1 MLNFYESLNKK
12 INDLMKEGENLH
24 AKVVA
29 LHHVIVASWP
39 IGSEYATIKISK
51 SKSFYGTRMLRN

>member
-1 MLNFYESLNKK
+1 
-12 INDLMKEGENLH
+12 MKEDENLQ

-39 IGSEYATIKISK
+39 IGSEYSTIKLSK
-51 SKSFYGTRMLRN
+51 SKSFCGTRMLRN